1 MGVLRPD
8 RCEMPRACCPAG
20 WDRRVG
26 LTNRRGML
34 ARGERLEDREKPGE
48 RLVFPTPGSPCCL
61 SSLRGALSAC
71 PPLAAVALERLS
83 CSGRPSVEQHAL
95 MVAVVVV
102 KELSGCRPFIALSIQ
117 RSRRPNE

>member
-48 RLVFPTPGSPCCL
+48 RLVFPTPGFPMLPVLSPW
-61 SSLRGALSAC
+61 
-71 PPLAAVALERLS
+71 
-83 CSGRPSVEQHAL
+83 RPVCVSTL
-95 MVAVVVV
+95 
-102 KELSGCRPFIALSIQ
+102 GCRGP
-117 RSRRPNE
+117 